1 MWRQYPE
8 REINQDAF
16 LYGDDEDSVLPYKY
30 EFENLNA
37 VKNFESVWKGY
48 VTPAL
53 LNGDMTVAEA
63 MEYSQSQLETIFSNT

>member
-1 MWRQYPE
+1 M
-8 REINQDAF
+8 
-16 LYGDDEDSVLPYKY
+16 LPYKY
-30 EFENLNA
+30 EFDNLNA